1 MREFEVPATYT
12 IPETANMSDGAFRHA
27 KETPGLVVF
36 NTPDGNGGW
45 NDVTAAEF
53 AATVTGVAKG
63 LVASGIEL
71 GDRVAI
77 MAATS
82 YEWVVLDFAIWAAG
96 GCGVAIFDSSSAEQ
110 VRWILE
116 DSATK
121 ITIVQ
126 NDKLRATVA
135 EVEGG
140 LPDLREV
147 LILDSGVIAELTR
160 RGAELDDTVVHERR
174 AQVKA
179 ASPATLIYTSGTT
192 GKPKGVM
199 LSHANLYAESAA
211 DRSSMSE
218 FLQPGR
224 KSLLFLP
231 LAHVFARAVALA
243 AFDAGVT
250 VAHTADWTTLVE
262 QFGKYKPDFILS
274 VPRVFEKVFNGA
286 KQKAH
291 DGGKGKIFDYA
302 TEVAIAYSE
311 SLQNGGPGLG
321 LKIKHAVLDKLV
333 FSKLREAM
341 GGRCESAVSGG
352 GPLGARLGHYFRG
365 AGVTIYEG
373 YGLTE
378 STAAVSVNTPKFIK
392 VGSVGRPLP
401 GHGAKVAEDGELLIR
416 GPVVFSGYW
425 KNEQAT
431 ADAFDGEGWFK
442 TGDLGAIDDQGFIS
456 ITGRKKEILVTA
468 GGKNVSPAMLEDS
481 LRQHPLIS
489 QVMVVG
495 DGQPFIGA
503 LITID
508 QEALPGW
515 KERNGIAAGISM
527 EELIENATL
536 KSEIDAAVAATNK
549 LVSHAEAI
557 KKIRILPVDW
567 TQEGGELTP
576 KMSLKR
582 NVVMKQYAAD
592 VDAIYA

>member
-12 IPETANMSDGAFRHA
+12 IPENANMSDGAFRHA
-27 KETPGLVVF
+27 EKTPDLVVF
-36 NTPDGNGGW
+36 NTPDGKGGW
-45 NDVTAAEF
+45 NDVTAVEF
-53 AATVTGVAKG
+53 AKTVTDVAKG

-96 GCGVAIFDSSSAEQ
+96 GCTVAIFDSSSAEQ
-110 VRWILE
+110 IRWILS

-121 ITIVQ
+121 AIVVQ
-126 NDKLRATVA
+126 NEKQRATIA
-135 EVEGG
+135 EIEGG
-140 LPDLREV
+140 LGDLREV
-147 LILDSGVIAELTR
+147 LQIESGAIAELTT
-160 RGAELDDTVVHERR
+160 RGAELDDSVVHDRR

-199 LSHANLYAESAA
+199 LSHSNLYAESAA
-211 DRSSMSE
+211 DRYAMSE

-250 VAHTADWTTLVE
+250 VAHTSDWSTLVE
-262 QFGKYKPDFILS
+262 QFGEYKPNFILS

-302 TEVAIAYSE
+302 TEVAIDYSK
-311 SLQNGGPGLG
+311 SLQNGGPGLV
-321 LKIKHAVLDKLV
+321 LKLKHAVLDKLV

-341 GGRCESAVSGG
+341 GGQCDSAVSGG

-378 STAAVSVNTPKFIK
+378 STAAVSVNTPKHIK
-392 VGSVGRPLP
+392 VGSVGQPLP

-416 GPVVFSGYW
+416 GPVVFGGYW
-425 KNEQAT
+425 NNPEAS
-431 ADAFDGEGWFK
+431 ADAFEADGWFK
-442 TGDLGAIDDQGFIS
+442 TGDLGAIDEQGFIS
-456 ITGRKKEILVTA
+456 IVGRKKEILVTA

-503 LITID
+503 LITLD
-508 QEALPGW
+508 QETLPKW
-515 KERNGIAAGISM
+515 RERNNIPPETTI
-527 EELIENATL
+527 EHLIENPAL
-536 KSEIDAAVAATNK
+536 VAEINEAVAATNK

-576 KMSLKR
+576 KLSLKR

-592 VDAIYA
+592 VDAIYS

>member
-12 IPETANMSDGAFRHA
+12 IPESANMSDGAFRHA
-27 KETPGLVVF
+27 EKTPDLVVF
-36 NTPDGNGGW
+36 NTPDGKGGW
-45 NDVTAAEF
+45 NDVTAVEF
-53 AATVTGVAKG
+53 AKAVTGVAKG

-96 GCGVAIFDSSSAEQ
+96 GCTVAIFDSSSAEQ
-110 VRWILE
+110 IRWILS

-121 ITIVQ
+121 AIVVQ
-126 NDKLRATVA
+126 NEKQRATIA
-135 EVEGG
+135 EIEGG
-140 LPDLREV
+140 LGDLREV
-147 LILDSGVIAELTR
+147 LQIEGGAIAELTT
-160 RGAELDDTVVHERR
+160 RGAELDDSVVHERR

-192 GKPKGVM
+192 GRPKGVM

-211 DRSSMSE
+211 DRSAMSE
-218 FLQPGR
+218 FLRPGQ

-250 VAHTADWTTLVE
+250 VAHSSDWSTLVD
-262 QFGKYKPDFILS
+262 QFGAYKPNFILS

-302 TEVAIAYSE
+302 TEVAIDYSK
-311 SLQNGGPGLG
+311 SLETGGPGLV
-321 LKIKHAVLDKLV
+321 LKLKHTVLDKLV
-333 FSKLREAM
+333 FAKLREAM
-341 GGRCESAVSGG
+341 GGQCGSAVSGG

-378 STAAVSVNTPKFIK
+378 STAAVSVNTPKNIK
-392 VGSVGRPLP
+392 VGTVGQPLP

-425 KNEQAT
+425 NNPDAS
-431 ADAFDGEGWFK
+431 ADAFDADGWFK
-442 TGDLGAIDDQGFIS
+442 TGDLGAIDEKGFIS
-456 ITGRKKEILVTA
+456 IVGRKKEILVTA

-503 LITID
+503 LITLD
-508 QEALPGW
+508 QETLPKW
-515 KERNGIAAGISM
+515 RERNNIPPETTI
-527 EELIENATL
+527 EHLIENPAL
-536 KSEIDAAVAATNK
+536 VAEINEAVAATNK

-576 KMSLKR
+576 KLSLKR
-582 NVVMKQYAAD
+582 NVVMKEYAKD
-592 VDAIYA
+592 VEAIYS